1 MGIGLVRA
9 PCALFGQTSESSY
22 CLSIGNHG
30 LSGFLRAPGAGCADS
45 FGARTKRTMLSYHEL
60 LRQRMKEQEQQQKEQ
75 QQRQQHEDEHGRPF
89 QEQSLAEPSSAFRA
103 SYFAQ
108 ATLPGRPYSPPLVF
122 DDPALIASA
131 PFPYYSPRSRY
142 GSPTSSFRSPRPV
155 SPIEV
160 RPAATPRTSAGR
172 SKLMAESKKWEIAE
186 AHRVQRSQRGY
197 NICSLKGQWQ
207 SDVTIATQKARDERL
222 QALEDSREM
231 HRQLVDEIG
240 REGKDHAEELKRQT
254 REGRQAWK
262 HHGRALHEAN
272 ENTERVRAVIQH
284 LHAGR
289 RAQAAEYVTARRQA
303 EQEKTQELAELIMT
317 TRSRAEHNRERTEGR
332 KRAASAITLQLR
344 STNVVAMRERLLEC
358 EDEVRQNKGA
368 EEERRKTSRDG
379 VAKVLAPINVKEFKA
394 QERARKAQ
402 VAARLRAQSQA
413 NLEMARASFDEE
425 DLRKRNMH
433 DAVRRAATDGFG
445 DHWQAA
451 YSSVAHSGTSLMSAA
466 RDEGIHGFKH
476 DLPSARS
483 PAGRWLR
490 EYAQTRVLSGSPRGI
505 TV

>member
-1 MGIGLVRA
+1 M
-9 PCALFGQTSESSY
+9 Q
-22 CLSIGNHG
+22 
-30 LSGFLRAPGAGCADS
+30 
-45 FGARTKRTMLSYHEL
+45 
-60 LRQRMKEQEQQQKEQ
+60 EQEQQHTGKEQQHTCKEQ

-103 SYFAQ
+103 SYVAQ
-108 ATLPGRPYSPPLVF
+108 ATQPGRPYSPPLVF
-122 DDPALIASA
+122 EDPDLIASA

-142 GSPTSSFRSPRPV
+142 GSLRPV

-160 RPAATPRTSAGR
+160 RPAATPRTSTGR
-172 SKLMAESKKWEIAE
+172 SKLMAESHKWEFAE
-186 AHRVQRSQRGY
+186 AHRVQRIQRGY

-240 REGKDHAEELKRQT
+240 REGKDHAEELNRQT

-289 RAQAAEYVTARRQA
+289 QAQAAEYVTARRQA
-303 EQEKTQELAELIMT
+303 EQEKAQELAELIMT
-317 TRSRAEHNRERTEGR
+317 TRSRAERNRERTARR

-368 EEERRKTSRDG
+368 EQERRKTSRDG
-379 VAKVLAPINVKEFKA
+379 VAKALAPINVKEFKA

-413 NLEMARASFDEE
+413 NLEKARASFDEE

-466 RDEGIHGFKH
+466 RDEGIRGFKH

-490 EYAQTRVLSGSPRGI
+490 EYAQTRVLSGSPRG
-505 TV
+505 TNSVVSV